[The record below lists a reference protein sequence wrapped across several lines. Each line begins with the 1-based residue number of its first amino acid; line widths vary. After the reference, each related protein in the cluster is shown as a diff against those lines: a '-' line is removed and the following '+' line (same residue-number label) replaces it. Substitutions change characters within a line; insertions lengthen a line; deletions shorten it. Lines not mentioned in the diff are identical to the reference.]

1 MKVLAGLIYDVELE
15 AVWDTECSALL
26 DKLLMA
32 LPVEWDD
39 QLIEILPLLEVGLAE
54 LARLFSLREY
64 AGRRAVGSERAWL
77 LVQKLTAS
85 SKEYP
90 LTFRMNWEI
99 PYHLV
104 EREETAEVSRR
115 AEMN

>member
-54 LARLFSLREY
+54 LALAFLRFRV
-64 AGRRAVGSERAWL
+64 RRSSSRWLRKSMASCSEVDR
-77 LVQKLTAS
+77 V
-85 SKEYP
+85 
-90 LTFRMNWEI
+90 I
-99 PYHLV
+99 
-104 EREETAEVSRR
+104 
-115 AEMN
+115 

>member
-54 LARLFSLREY
+54 LALAFLRFKSTQVVEPLAQKEHGLLFRS
-64 AGRRAVGSERAWL
+64 
-77 LVQKLTAS
+77 
-85 SKEYP
+85 
-90 LTFRMNWEI
+90 
-99 PYHLV
+99 
-104 EREETAEVSRR
+104 
-115 AEMN
+115 